1 MGTRKSNL
9 QGLEFLPLILIIVY
23 KVLIQ
28 SSAFISHQNKRVILY
43 MFIAISTVIFGYL
56 ILKRNV
62 TTTKNT
68 TSLIIVLSLV
78 AVVCY
83 LFYYKK

>member
-1 MGTRKSNL
+1 MNTRKSNL

-28 SSAFISHQNKRVILY
+28 SSTHVSHQNKRVVLY
-43 MFIAISTVIFGYL
+43 VFIAISTVIFGYL

-62 TTTKNT
+62 VATKNT
-68 TSLIIVLSLV
+68 ASMIIVLSLV
-78 AVVCY
+78 AVVCF